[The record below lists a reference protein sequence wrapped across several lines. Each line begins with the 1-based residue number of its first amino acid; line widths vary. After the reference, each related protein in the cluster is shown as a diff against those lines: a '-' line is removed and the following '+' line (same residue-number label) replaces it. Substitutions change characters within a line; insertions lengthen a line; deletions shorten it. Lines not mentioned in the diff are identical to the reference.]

1 MESTVRNFDF
11 KCVNFRNKNYH
22 FSLQMNVV
30 HVAVASD
37 GKQEEKNLLR
47 PLTLALTLRLT
58 LLALVLGL
66 G

>member
-1 MESTVRNFDF
+1 M
-11 KCVNFRNKNYH
+11 K
-22 FSLQMNVV
+22 VV